1 MPLEILLPLFIN
13 KYTTGSDPMA
23 LFMRAMPIRLLFGL
37 VFAAIVKVTPQFAN
51 TDGTFPLS
59 YYVFLLAIFAVH
71 QVTLYFVLSFAN
83 FRKSVQICAKM
94 FAKTIQISDHSPSN
108 SFD

>member
-1 MPLEILLPLFIN
+1 MPLELLLPLFIT

-37 VFAAIVKVTPQFAN
+37 VFAVIVKVTPQFAN

-59 YYVFLLAIFAVH
+59 YYVFLLAIYAVH
-71 QVTLYFVLSFAN
+71 QVTLYFMPIFAN
-83 FRKSVQICAKM
+83 LCKFV
-94 FAKTIQISDHSPSN
+94 
-108 SFD
+108 